1 MGEVRHSVR
10 LLWLL
15 VAGVT
20 VAGCGG
26 SGSGSGGTI
35 GPAPPP
41 TAPTTPQIAT
51 APVFTA
57 LPGFTSPIA
66 MKQAPGDS
74 SRWFVAEKS
83 GVIRVF
89 ANNASSSSSSLF
101 FDISG
106 VVASSG
112 EGGLLGFAFH
122 PDFPA
127 TPEVFVS
134 YTREGPF
141 RSFVSRF
148 YSTDNGE
155 TLSPLV
161 EDILIVNPQ
170 PATNH
175 NGGDI
180 AFGPDGLLY
189 VGFGDGGGSGDPNE
203 NGQNTMNIHSAIV
216 RIDVDGSSPYEIP
229 PGNPFSSNAAC
240 IQGVGAAA
248 CPEIFAWGFR
258 NPWRFSFDGVTG
270 RLWAGDVGQNAWE
283 EIDLV
288 EVGENYGWNDR
299 EGAHCFDPASGCANT
314 FREPHSE
321 YAHALGRSVTGGFVY
336 RGSDVP
342 DLVGW
347 YVFGDFIS
355 GRVFAFR
362 EDATAGVTPEE
373 LLATSFSI
381 VSFAEGIDGELYILD
396 YGVGTIHKI
405 ERAP

>member
-1 MGEVRHSVR
+1 MGEVRR
-10 LLWLL
+10 LARFLCLF
-15 VAGVT
+15 VAGVA

-26 SGSGSGGTI
+26 SGGGGTI
-35 GPAPPP
+35 GPVPPP
-41 TAPTTPQIAT
+41 TTPITPQITT
-51 APVFTA
+51 AQVFTA

-89 ANNASSSSSSLF
+89 ANNPSSSSSSTF
-101 FDISG
+101 FDISA

-122 PDFPA
+122 PDFPT

-134 YTREGPF
+134 YTRGGPF

-148 YSTDNGE
+148 YSTDNGQ

-161 EDILIVNPQ
+161 EDVLIVNPQ

-180 AFGPDGLLY
+180 AFGPDRLLY

-216 RIDVDGSSPYEIP
+216 RIDVDGNSPYEIP
-229 PGNPFSSNAAC
+229 TGNPFSMNAAC
-240 IQGVGAAA
+240 TQGVGAAA

-258 NPWRFSFDGVTG
+258 NPWRFSFDSVTG

-299 EGAHCFDPASGCANT
+299 EGAHCFDPATGCANT

-336 RGSDVP
+336 RGTDVP

-347 YVFGDFIS
+347 YVFGDFIT

-362 EDATAGVTPEE
+362 QDATAGVTPEE

-396 YGVGTIHKI
+396 YGVGTIHKV
-405 ERAP
+405 ESAP